1 MLNVN
6 LGAIS
11 RLETISVQSHGEN
24 TQGME
29 IVCKVH
35 MLASYCFS
43 NYFNALIG
51 LAFEIEPQGPHD

>member
-1 MLNVN
+1 MTNCFQDQPFVLNVN

-29 IVCKVH
+29 IVCKVKDH
-35 MLASYCFS
+35 LRQKQMR
-43 NYFNALIG
+43 
-51 LAFEIEPQGPHD
+51 AFIVSQ